1 MNDPRALALAVL
13 VVLAA
18 CEPPPEVPEA
28 NAVPPAPRCAGEW
41 VASDLAG
48 PELERVESMRAR
60 RSRPARLARPP
71 EGFPEPAPYHDVELR
86 RATGSEALQGF
97 TTNGS
102 AAFYG
107 GLSGAGITAAVVDTG
122 VDPAVLD
129 LHAFDAGGKD
139 LGSRVQGALPP
150 PGAANAHGTRVASIL
165 AGNGHSSAAA
175 KEPSGAPRAPFSLR
189 GQAPRANLLS
199 FYKGDPWPAI
209 AAAHLS
215 SHSYSLSNGTYSA
228 ETAAV
233 DALVRAGIGGEPP
246 HPVIFAIGNAGMA
259 RGYHSA
265 TAVAKNAIVVGGSNA
280 NDDGL
285 WLWSSLGPT
294 LDGRIKPDLVAPAG
308 KDPRPRDGF
317 GVELDEIRL
326 VARAGTGVEDRVWR
340 FEREGDLEGWAPGPG
355 LERAAVKGGVLAA
368 HATLGGVERAEPSTA
383 IGGGT
388 LRLAGQTLDGA
399 SFDRLELRVRFTI
412 APSAASGWPRLWA
425 LRFRNGAGQE
435 HTLLATYLGVE
446 TESGWRSVQL
456 ALPQAIFTG
465 TVSEL
470 ALEPAIFLDGL
481 LAADAWTQG
490 YALVAGTSFAAP
502 AVSGAL
508 ALLLEQLGRR
518 PDHGLALFPATLRAL
533 LVHTARDLVHA
544 RADARDRAN
553 PDTGAATLAAI
564 GPDFASGFGLLDAR
578 AASSL
583 LDAHRPDARKLR
595 EASLSEGALHRYR
608 VLLPARARAL
618 RATLVWDD
626 PPGDPLR
633 PLREPQLEHD
643 LDLVALEPGTGRA
656 HGPFV
661 LDPLPLDPATAASGV
676 DPIRPEDVRPARRCL
691 TAQPWQ
697 GGEACEDHRNN
708 VEQLLVEDPA
718 PGEWTILVRG
728 SAIARGPERYSLI
741 VSARCE

>member
-1 MNDPRALALAVL
+1 MSDLRALALAL
-13 VVLAA
+13 LAA
-18 CEPPPEVPEA
+18 LAGCEPPPQVPVA
-28 NAVPPAPRCAGEW
+28 DADPPAPRCEGEW
-41 VASDLAG
+41 VASDLTG
-48 PELERVESMRAR
+48 PELEPAGTVRAR

-71 EGFPEPAPYHDVELR
+71 EGFPEPAPFHDAELR
-86 RATGSEALQGF
+86 RAIGSEALQGF
-97 TTNGS
+97 STNGS
-102 AAFYG
+102 VAFYG
-107 GLSGAGITAAVVDTG
+107 GLSGAGITVAVVDTG

-129 LHAFDAGGKD
+129 LHAFDADGQD
-139 LGSRVQGALPP
+139 LGSRVSGALPP
-150 PGAANAHGTRVASIL
+150 PGAANAHGTRVAAIL
-165 AGNGHSSAAA
+165 AGNGHNSAAA
-175 KEPSGAPRAPFSLR
+175 KEPSGEPRAPFSLR
-189 GQAPRANLLS
+189 GQAPRASLLS

-209 AAAHLS
+209 AAARLS

-233 DALVRAGIGGEPP
+233 DALVREGIGGEPP
-246 HPVIFAIGNAGMA
+246 HPVVFAIGNAGMA

-294 LDGRIKPDLVAPAG
+294 LDGRIKPDLLAPAG

-317 GVELDEIRL
+317 EVELDEIRL
-326 VARAGTGVEDRVWR
+326 VARAGAGVADRVWR
-340 FEREGDLEGWAPGPG
+340 FERDGDLEGWVAGPG
-355 LERAAVKGGVLAA
+355 LERAVVKGGVLAA
-368 HATLGGVERAEPSTA
+368 HATLGGAERAEPSTA
-383 IGGGT
+383 IGGATIG
-388 LRLAGQTLDGA
+388 LAGQSLEGA
-399 SFDRLELRVRFTI
+399 GFDRLALRVRFTI
-412 APSAASGWPRLWA
+412 TPSAASGWPRLWA
-425 LRFRNGAGQE
+425 LRFRNGAGEE

-446 TESGWRSVQL
+446 TESGWRSVEL
-456 ALPQAIFTG
+456 ALPPAIFTG
-465 TVSEL
+465 AVSEL
-470 ALEPAIFLDGL
+470 VLEPAIFLDGL

-518 PDHGLALFPATLRAL
+518 PDHGLALWPSTLRAL
-533 LVHTARDLVHA
+533 LLHTARDLVHE

-553 PDTGAATLAAI
+553 PDTGAPTLATV
-564 GPDFASGFGLLDAR
+564 GPDFATGFGLLDAR

-583 LDAHRPDARKLR
+583 ADAHRPDARKLR
-595 EASLSEGALHRYR
+595 EASLSEGTVHRYR
-608 VLLPARARAL
+608 VSLPARARAL

-643 LDLVALEPGTGRA
+643 LDLVAVEPGTGRA

-661 LDPLPLDPATAASGV
+661 LDPLPLDPATAASGS
-676 DPIRPEDVRPARRCL
+676 DPIRAEDVRPARRCL
-691 TAQPWQ
+691 TARPWQ

-708 VEQLLVEDPA
+708 VEQVLVDDPA

-728 SAIARGPERYSLI
+728 NAIGRGPQPYSLS